1 MPVSN
6 EEVLA
11 AVAKLA
17 EQVQRIAAAMEKQQ
31 DRKSYQAEYYKRRK
45 AKKAEA
51 AARAKRLSNKDRHCL
66 DGPRDLRLP
75 FAAWAGRMKA
85 FADRGLSAYN
95 FITWLAWTWN
105 HNTYEHVPI
114 TRSGGYM
121 HVFIGMSG
129 DKPLRTKYS
138 DRDVTGFMR
147 VNTLTRPE
155 QLDTLRDALFW
166 KWTFGCVF
174 SVVSEVEDEGWFNTL
189 GESWHKPLKVA
200 MGGYGCYEIKGHTFD
215 PSERDLEV
223 ASKTYGLL
231 RPTLEMIWNAFMRGL
246 FCKEEPFT
254 GPKQ

>member
-11 AVAKLA
+11 AVAKLT
-17 EQVQRIAAAMEKQQ
+17 EHVQRIAVAMEKQQ
-31 DRKSYQAEYYKRRK
+31 ERKSYQAEYYKKRK
-45 AKKAEA
+45 AKKEAEA
-51 AARAKRLSNKDRHCL
+51 AKAKLLPNRDRPCL
-66 DGPRDLRLP
+66 DGPRDKRLP
-75 FAAWAGRMKA
+75 HAEWAKQLKA

-95 FITWLAWTWN
+95 FLTWLAWTWN

-129 DKPLRTKYS
+129 PKPLRTKYS
-138 DRDVTGFMR
+138 DRDVTGHMR
-147 VNTLTRPE
+147 VSRLTKPE
-155 QLDTLRDALFW
+155 QLDTLGDALFW
-166 KWTFGCVF
+166 KWTFGTVCG
-174 SVVSEVEDEGWFNTL
+174 VVSEAEDGGWFEAL

-200 MGGYGCYEIKGHTFD
+200 MGGFGCYEVKGSIFD
-215 PSERDLEV
+215 PNERDLEV
-223 ASKTYGLL
+223 ANKTYGWL
-231 RPTLEMIWNAFMRGL
+231 RPTLEMNWNAFMRGL